1 MSEAKIDFSFNNLH
15 FSCEGDK
22 DWVGIQLNSV
32 LNRIPGLNKPE
43 PAVQPEVVKTLVEKT
58 EAIAEV
64 AVVSEVVT
72 EVVTEAEIA
81 EEVADVLV
89 ADVPV
94 AEVRRRRGRK
104 PRVVTLDEVILEPIA
119 PVEEV
124 KEKSKRGRKPKV
136 VAEPIVEE
144 VAVDPLIDFLREK
157 NSEKNQV
164 KKFLATAVYLHSQG
178 DEKFS
183 TPSISRV
190 LKASNSEKL
199 INASDCLNKN
209 EKKGFC
215 IKEGKEFILTEA
227 GIRSILG
234 GSEE

>member
-43 PAVQPEVVKTLVEKT
+43 PSVQPEVVKTLVEKT

-64 AVVSEVVT
+64 AVATEA
-72 EVVTEAEIA
+72 EVVTEAEVS

-89 ADVPV
+89 ENAPV
-94 AEVRRRRGRK
+94 AEVRRRRGRR
-104 PRVVTLDEVILEPIA
+104 PRLVTEDEVISETEAPI
-119 PVEEV
+119 EEV
-124 KEKSKRGRKPKV
+124 KEKLKRGRKPKV

-144 VAVDPLIDFLREK
+144 IATDPLIDFLREK

-178 DEKFS
+178 EEKFS
-183 TPSISRV
+183 TPSISKV